1 MVEPMGIRYY
11 AYPVAAELAELAAA
25 SPHDLIG
32 SDPFFDAWGPVD
44 RRPHMLY
51 LDKAWRNLQ
60 AVFGPSD
67 SGGTCP
73 AFELVR
79 GEVTMRDDGWDP
91 FVRYLDADT
100 TREIAADLANVDECY
115 VMSGIEALRRK
126 EVVADFSAEVDY
138 TIQYLNEAI
147 SFTRDL
153 ASSGQGLVY
162 MIG

>member
-79 GEVTMRDDGWDP
+79 GEVTMR
-91 FVRYLDADT
+91 T
-100 TREIAADLANVDECY
+100 TAGIRSSATWTPTRLARSQQTSP
-115 VMSGIEALRRK
+115 MLT
-126 EVVADFSAEVDY
+126 SA
-138 TIQYLNEAI
+138 T
-147 SFTRDL
+147 S
-153 ASSGQGLVY
+153 
-162 MIG
+162 